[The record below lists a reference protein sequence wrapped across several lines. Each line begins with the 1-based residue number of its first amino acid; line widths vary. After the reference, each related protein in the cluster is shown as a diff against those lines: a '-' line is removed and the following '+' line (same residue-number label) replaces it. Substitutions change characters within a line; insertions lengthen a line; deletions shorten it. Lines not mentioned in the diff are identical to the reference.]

1 MDYSKRQ
8 LMDYLEEEAKQYRL
22 IANDSLRRNEHLTD
36 YPMAE
41 REIIPQGVI
50 DALLVD
56 FVNHIG
62 TGQGLDEGFSIKYLK
77 ENKF

>member
-1 MDYSKRQ
+1 MELSKRE
-8 LMDYLEEEAKQYRL
+8 LMVYLEREARLYRL
-22 IANDSLRRNEHLTD
+22 TANDSLRRNEHLTE

-56 FVNHIG
+56 FINHIG

-77 ENKF
+77 EN